1 MPKEKPLCRKVAFV
15 TGGSGGIGKA
25 IALRFLAEGA
35 CVVLSDIDEKA
46 LAATKAEFDSSFGK
60 DLTVTAPADV
70 TSAEKVAEALK
81 VSRLQYGG
89 VDIVVRSE
97 EHTSELQSLMRISF

>member
-70 TSAEKVAEALK
+70 PSAEKVATTLK
-81 VSRLQYGG
+81 VSTRPYG
-89 VDIVVRSE
+89 VDCFVGNWPGWRLSKPLDQ
-97 EHTSELQSLMRISF
+97 TNK